1 MNRGGAGRGGA
12 VPGVRDLAALAAAV
26 ALAAGCTP
34 QASAS
39 CPGQLVAALAMSGI
53 LDAGDT
59 GCATPPAAGWSES
72 VPLTLSFDADFSWD
86 GVSGQL
92 AYCAGG
98 THAAVLYG
106 TRSGDH
112 LHAEATVPGAV
123 LSVCSSTC
131 TPLMTVVVDGDLSP
145 GTPAF
150 TGTLVE
156 SFHDSTGDC
165 SPCALPCTSTYA
177 LTGESR

>member
-1 MNRGGAGRGGA
+1 M
-12 VPGVRDLAALAAAV
+12 RDLVALAAAV
-26 ALAAGCTP
+26 ALATGCTP

-39 CPGQLVAALAMSGI
+39 CPGQLVAALAMSGV
-53 LDAGDT
+53 LDAADT
-59 GCATPPAAGWSES
+59 GCATPPAAGWS
-72 VPLTLSFDADFSWD
+72 VPASLSFDADFSWD

-112 LHAEATVPGAV
+112 LHAEATVQGAV
-123 LSVCSSTC
+123 LSVCASTC
-131 TPLMTVVVDGDLSP
+131 TPLMTVAVDGDLSP
-145 GTPAF
+145 GAPAF
-150 TGTLVE
+150 TGTLTE
-156 SFHDSTGDC
+156 SFHDSTGGC